1 MKTILIV
8 DDSKTIRQMLRRA
21 LKADYAILEASDG
34 REALSVIKGIVPE
47 AVISDIHMPDV
58 DGITFIASVRSDPAL
73 KNLPILV
80 LTTENEYEF
89 KQRARAAGATA
100 WLQKPFDD
108 VTVQL
113 ALEKMLGVNPKE

>member
-21 LKADYAILEASDG
+21 LKAEYAILEASDG
-34 REALSVIKGIVPE
+34 REALSVIKGIVPD

-58 DGITFIASVRSDPAL
+58 DGITFIASVRSDPGL

-80 LTTENEYEF
+80 LTTENEKEF